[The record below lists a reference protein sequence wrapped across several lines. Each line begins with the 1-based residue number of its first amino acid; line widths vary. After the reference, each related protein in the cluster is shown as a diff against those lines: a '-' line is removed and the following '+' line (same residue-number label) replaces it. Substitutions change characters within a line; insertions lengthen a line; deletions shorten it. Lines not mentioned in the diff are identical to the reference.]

1 MKPMIET
8 QVFKNPGNRP
18 LPESG
23 KASVDLLALR
33 SELRRQRSVAPTP
46 GVAHALRLADTYLFM
61 ALGYCGHND
70 TLFPEEGDGDASGTQ
85 FPHLR

>member
-1 MKPMIET
+1 MSY
-8 QVFKNPGNRP
+8 
-18 LPESG
+18 PELEQ
-23 KASVDLLALR
+23 ARHDLLALR

-70 TLFPEEGDGDASGTQ
+70 TLFPEEGDGDAAGTQ
-85 FPHLR
+85 FPNLR